1 MAVDQLPGASSPLTN
16 IPAPKS
22 NDKGL
27 NMRFGANTFIFS
39 SPFSTDHHLGL
50 VKKLKDMGLDLI
62 EVAVEDPALV
72 DVEVL
77 KKALEEHDMGAV
89 VCGAFGPDR
98 NISSLDPE
106 IRANAKEY
114 LYWLIDAAETLGSKN
129 VIGPMY
135 SAVGKPR
142 LEDPEERKI
151 EWGLA
156 VKGLK
161 EACQYAQEKGVSLAF
176 EPLNRFETDLINI
189 VEQGLTLIEEVGEPN
204 IGLHL
209 DTFHMHLEEKDSA
222 AAVRMVGDRVFHVH
236 ACENDRGVPG
246 TGQVNWR
253 SVFEA
258 LAEIGYDGDIV
269 IESFTPEVKS
279 IARAVCIWREIA
291 PSQDAIVQEG
301 TAFLKTLVA
310 K

>member
-1 MAVDQLPGASSPLTN
+1 
-16 IPAPKS
+16 
-22 NDKGL
+22 
-27 NMRFGANTFIFS
+27 MRFGANTFIFN

-50 VKKLKDMGLDLI
+50 VKKFKDMGLDVI

-72 DVEVL
+72 DIDAL
-77 KKALEEHDMGAV
+77 KKALDEHEIGVV

-106 IRANAKEY
+106 VRATAKEY
-114 LYWLIDAAETLGSKN
+114 LYWLIDAAEALGSKN

-142 LEDPEERKI
+142 LEDPEDRKI
-151 EWGLA
+151 EWELA

-161 EACQYAQEKGVSLAF
+161 EACQYAQPKGVNLAF

-189 VEQGLTLIEEVGEPN
+189 VEQGLALINDVDEPN

-222 AAVRMVGDRVFHVH
+222 AAVRMAGDRVFHVH

-246 TGQVNWR
+246 TGQVNWKG
-253 SVFEA
+253 VFEA
-258 LAEIGYDGDIV
+258 FNEIGYDGDIV
-269 IESFTPEVKS
+269 IESFTPEVKT

-291 PSQDAIVQEG
+291 PDQDSIVSEG
-301 TAFLKTLVA
+301 TAFLKTLV
-310 K
+310 